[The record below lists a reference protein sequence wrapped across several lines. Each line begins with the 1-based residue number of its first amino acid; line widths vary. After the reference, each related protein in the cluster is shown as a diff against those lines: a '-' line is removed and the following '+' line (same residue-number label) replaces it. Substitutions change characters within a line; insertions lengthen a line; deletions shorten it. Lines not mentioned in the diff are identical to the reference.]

1 MKSFNKFS
9 KDGRVTLVS
18 IEEFLERS
26 NYLIDAKNW
35 LFDDKKR
42 PSIFELYYKITANK
56 LILIQYG
63 YKLVNFGLSF
73 SEKVEQIIVAI
84 RDGFTEYDL
93 FNKRLMKLQIEH
105 ENKEK
110 SNEAIKRLKEAMRLL
125 PEYKPDN
132 IVEQKSFEDCLV
144 DTGYRTQIE
153 SLVDKYVVFDVE
165 TNGLRKVNDDLIGL
179 SIFDPT
185 TGICYN
191 RLLPLDLQPTVL
203 TGWINGITDD
213 QLATIPHMSQ
223 KEVSKIIDFFNL
235 KNRILLSYSGGKGV
249 FDSAFLINYCK
260 RHNLQGFENLRY
272 ENIKSMLSNPG
283 YGCAGNMTKDNLCR
297 LFGIDGVNKIHSSQ
311 NDCLLE
317 WKLFEKVKDKNLFF
331 INDNLYK
338 YSDGYVVPIT
348 YYNAYR
354 EIARIKGI
362 DIPHVIAHCTE
373 VFKYSFPKKIVK
385 LIKKFQQNITG
396 IALENGINA
405 KLNVLPQDNRLFL
418 ANNKNKLEYIG
429 SLQTSLQKIRIETNN
444 DGTIKSIDGVTD
456 EVEESVD
463 EVNMVTA
470 AIIENAQDVFDYIK
484 NEIFKDEEIMSQELC
499 ISDDNKVLAL
509 CDLSSTT
516 KVVEIKTSN
525 IVFDADNNVSNP
537 LALQLFYESKNRDVY
552 LLCIDIKSKKDT
564 KSSTEAVNIVIY
576 KVDFQVIAKY

>member
-93 FNKRLMKLQIEH
+93 FDKRLMKLQIEH

-235 KNRILLSYSGGKGV
+235 KNRILL
-249 FDSAFLINYCK
+249 
-260 RHNLQGFENLRY
+260 
-272 ENIKSMLSNPG
+272 
-283 YGCAGNMTKDNLCR
+283 
-297 LFGIDGVNKIHSSQ
+297 
-311 NDCLLE
+311 
-317 WKLFEKVKDKNLFF
+317 
-331 INDNLYK
+331 
-338 YSDGYVVPIT
+338 
-348 YYNAYR
+348 
-354 EIARIKGI
+354 
-362 DIPHVIAHCTE
+362 
-373 VFKYSFPKKIVK
+373 
-385 LIKKFQQNITG
+385 
-396 IALENGINA
+396 
-405 KLNVLPQDNRLFL
+405 
-418 ANNKNKLEYIG
+418 
-429 SLQTSLQKIRIETNN
+429 
-444 DGTIKSIDGVTD
+444 
-456 EVEESVD
+456 
-463 EVNMVTA
+463 
-470 AIIENAQDVFDYIK
+470 
-484 NEIFKDEEIMSQELC
+484 
-499 ISDDNKVLAL
+499 
-509 CDLSSTT
+509 
-516 KVVEIKTSN
+516 
-525 IVFDADNNVSNP
+525 
-537 LALQLFYESKNRDVY
+537 
-552 LLCIDIKSKKDT
+552 
-564 KSSTEAVNIVIY
+564 
-576 KVDFQVIAKY
+576 